1 MHTQRR
7 YATCPQGMSKK
18 KRKDAY
24 PKKVCHTPTRCV
36 KKKREKKKI
45 QPIPKTLQGKENSYK
60 GVLIHHPP
68 KISAHL
74 HILII
79 AYDLFLLWIQSWTQQ
94 NMRSKVAIISSIP
107 TDPPK
112 RSHQKQGGKR
122 KAHKKTLVRNESHL
136 SDPRDHPRNLQISF
150 QILYKTSRLTVE
162 QMSGKWYS
170 TSCSNPQPPKM
181 RMTL

>member
-1 MHTQRR
+1 MPTRHV
-7 YATCPQGMSKK
+7 KK

-24 PKKVCHTPTRCV
+24 PKKVCHMPTTCV
-36 KKKREKKKI
+36 KKKREQKKI
-45 QPIPKTLQGKENSYK
+45 LPIPKTLQGKENSYK

-68 KISAHL
+68 KISTHL
-74 HILII
+74 HILIK
-79 AYDLFLLWIQSWTQQ
+79 AYDLFLLWIRYLTQQ

-122 KAHKKTLVRNESHL
+122 KAHKKKALVRNESHL

-150 QILYKTSRLTVE
+150 QKLYKTSGLTVE
-162 QMSGKWYS
+162 QRSGKWYS
-170 TSCSNPQPPKM
+170 TSCYDLQPPKM
-181 RMTL
+181 RMML